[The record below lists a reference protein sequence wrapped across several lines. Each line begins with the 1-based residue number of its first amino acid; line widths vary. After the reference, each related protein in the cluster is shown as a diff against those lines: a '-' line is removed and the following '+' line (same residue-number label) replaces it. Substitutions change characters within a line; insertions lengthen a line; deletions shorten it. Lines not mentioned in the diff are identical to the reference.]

1 MKTFLRSSQ
10 FLPYKLRL
18 AFFSWRGKIPP
29 WYAPPCHIAETN
41 KIELGITLKTES
53 ASQNPL
59 RTPPKIALKLND
71 QLSERKVRY
80 LFINRFSEQE
90 ISRQLAAICQL
101 FLLALS
107 RDFGIHSPKD
117 ITIEPSDTGG
127 VKLRIIGR
135 D

>member
-1 MKTFLRSSQ
+1 M
-10 FLPYKLRL
+10 
-18 AFFSWRGKIPP
+18 
-29 WYAPPCHIAETN
+29 
-41 KIELGITLKTES
+41 KTES
-53 ASQNPL
+53 APQNSVSSA
-59 RTPPKIALKLND
+59 PKIALKLND
-71 QLSERKVRY
+71 QLSEGKVRY
-80 LFINRFSEQE
+80 LYINRYSEQE

>member
-1 MKTFLRSSQ
+1 M
-10 FLPYKLRL
+10 
-18 AFFSWRGKIPP
+18 
-29 WYAPPCHIAETN
+29 
-41 KIELGITLKTES
+41 KTES
-53 ASQNPL
+53 APQSPL
-59 RTPPKIALKLND
+59 RSEPKIALKLND
-71 QLSERKVRY
+71 QLSEGKVRY
-80 LFINRFSEQE
+80 LYLDRYSEQE

>member
-1 MKTFLRSSQ
+1 M
-10 FLPYKLRL
+10 
-18 AFFSWRGKIPP
+18 
-29 WYAPPCHIAETN
+29 N
-41 KIELGITLKTES
+41 TES
-53 ASQNPL
+53 APPNPL
-59 RTPPKIALKLND
+59 RSAPKIALKLND
-71 QLSERKVRY
+71 QLSEGKVHY
-80 LFINRFSEQE
+80 LFINRYSEQE

>member
-1 MKTFLRSSQ
+1 V
-10 FLPYKLRL
+10 
-18 AFFSWRGKIPP
+18 
-29 WYAPPCHIAETN
+29 
-41 KIELGITLKTES
+41 KTES
-53 ASQNPL
+53 VPQNSL
-59 RTPPKIALKLND
+59 RRAPKVSLKLNE
-71 QLSERKVRY
+71 QLSEGKVRY
-80 LFINRFSEQE
+80 LYLNRYSDQE

>member
-1 MKTFLRSSQ
+1 V
-10 FLPYKLRL
+10 
-18 AFFSWRGKIPP
+18 
-29 WYAPPCHIAETN
+29 
-41 KIELGITLKTES
+41 KTES
-53 ASQNPL
+53 APQNSL
-59 RTPPKIALKLND
+59 SSEPKIALKLND
-71 QLSERKVRY
+71 QLSEGKVHY
-80 LFINRFSEQE
+80 LYLNRFSEQE

>member
-1 MKTFLRSSQ
+1 M
-10 FLPYKLRL
+10 
-18 AFFSWRGKIPP
+18 
-29 WYAPPCHIAETN
+29 
-41 KIELGITLKTES
+41 KTES
-53 ASQNPL
+53 ATQNSL
-59 RTPPKIALKLND
+59 RSAPKIALKLNG
-71 QLSERKVRY
+71 QLSEGKVRY
-80 LFINRFSEQE
+80 LYINRYSEQE

-107 RDFGIHSPKD
+107 RDFGINSPKD

>member
-1 MKTFLRSSQ
+1 MKS
-10 FLPYKLRL
+10 
-18 AFFSWRGKIPP
+18 
-29 WYAPPCHIAETN
+29 
-41 KIELGITLKTES
+41 ES
-53 ASQNPL
+53 ASQNSL
-59 RTPPKIALKLND
+59 RSTPKIALKLND
-71 QLSERKVRY
+71 QLSEGKVRY
-80 LFINRFSEQE
+80 LYINRYSEQE

-107 RDFGIHSPKD
+107 RDFGIHSPRD